1 MEIILP
7 NTEMVTKA
15 RVYDLEECVKASGY
29 PMMAVINDN
38 PLTEK
43 DWKRAERLSYNPPG
57 TAHNNHLKG
66 ISIHFDLTAT
76 NKMWIEAER
85 YSYFVP
91 VACQSTMHRLCHMDL
106 DACCID
112 QVDSKMKEP
121 LKEFQ
126 QQYNATKAKEDYL
139 RLLYN
144 CPSGIKLT
152 GRITT
157 NYSQLK
163 TIYQQRRNHRL
174 PEWQTFCDW
183 IETLPY
189 SEWITKNEIPR

>member
-29 PMMAVINDN
+29 PMMAVIDDD

-43 DWKRAERLSYNPPG
+43 DWARIERLGKNPPG
-57 TAHNNHLKG
+57 TGHNNPLKG
-66 ISIHFDLTAT
+66 IGVHFDLTAT

-85 YSYFVP
+85 YNFFVP
-91 VACQSTMHRLCHMDL
+91 VSCQSTMHRLCKMDL
-106 DACCID
+106 DKTLIKY
-112 QVDSKMKEP
+112 VDDRTIET
-121 LKEFQ
+121 LKELQ
-126 QQYNATKAKEDYL
+126 DKYNETGAREGFLKLVYS
-139 RLLYN
+139 
-144 CPSGIKLT
+144 CPSGLLLT

-157 NYSQLK
+157 NYMQLK
-163 TIYQQRRNHRL
+163 TIYLQRRNHRL

-189 SEWITKNEIPR
+189 SEWITTNKRE